1 VSGALD
7 PARVFDSIAE
17 RYDRAFETP
26 GLAGERLRKRL
37 AAAADLLGDGPG
49 AVLDVGMGPGRLLE
63 ELARRGWT
71 VWGIDASPRMVALA
85 KARLPAASERLVEGR
100 LERISFADA
109 TFDAV
114 AATGLL
120 GWVGDLP
127 TGVAELARVL
137 RPGGRAVVAVPN
149 ARSPVTQWRH
159 RVYWPLLATLRGTPR
174 PDRRPAPARR
184 FARAVADAGLAIET
198 VAYAAGSVVP
208 PPLDRAFPH
217 TTLRLAAW
225 AERRGPFLLSLLTNQ
240 RLVLARKTADP
251 RPGDAA
257 PPGSRFP

>member
-1 VSGALD
+1 MFGVVSTTAARALSG
-7 PARVFDSIAE
+7 RAE
-17 RYDRAFETP
+17 LPPRKAVTV
-26 GLAGERLRKRL
+26 RLRDPRSGETLDHGLVLLFKGKCSYTGEDL
-37 AAAADLLGDGPG
+37 AEFH
-49 AVLDVGMGPGRLLE
+49 VH
-63 ELARRGWT
+63 
-71 VWGIDASPRMVALA
+71 
-85 KARLPAASERLVEGR
+85 
-100 LERISFADA
+100 
-109 TFDAV
+109 
-114 AATGLL
+114 
-120 GWVGDLP
+120 
-127 TGVAELARVL
+127 
-137 RPGGRAVVAVPN
+137 GGRAVVAVPN